1 MVNGPTTKNRRAF
14 AFYISDILSD
24 SIIDSY
30 YRKDCNILGA
40 LEALRRQR
48 SFYYHDT
55 SLLKGFLLITERLD
69 LLKVVEEFD
78 VFRDLIWLLE
88 GLITSRGGTSFCH
101 DEFLCDGVDKRNGI
115 GLIVDY
121 MQNLVGE
128 SNELIVDT
136 RALIK
141 EAK

>member
-1 MVNGPTTKNRRAF
+1 M
-14 AFYISDILSD
+14 
-24 SIIDSY
+24 
-30 YRKDCNILGA
+30 
-40 LEALRRQR
+40 
-48 SFYYHDT
+48 
-55 SLLKGFLLITERLD
+55 ER
-69 LLKVVEEFD
+69 V
-78 VFRDLIWLLE
+78 
-88 GLITSRGGTSFCH
+88 FCH